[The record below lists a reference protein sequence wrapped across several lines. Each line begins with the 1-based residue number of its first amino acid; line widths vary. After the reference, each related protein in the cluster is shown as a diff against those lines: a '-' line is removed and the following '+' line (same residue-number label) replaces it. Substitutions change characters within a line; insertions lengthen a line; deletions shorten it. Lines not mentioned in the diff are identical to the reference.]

1 MRGLICCV
9 LLVLMAGNVLAA
21 DCVVGIV
28 ITNLRPDGVRA
39 TSSVLD
45 VTLYSD
51 IASCNV
57 ALSAQA
63 RALPHTAAAH
73 AYPWD
78 GWTFDCHVPTFCDPS
93 DKGAVEPFRLV
104 VYAKKE

>member
-1 MRGLICCV
+1 MRGMICGVV
-9 LLVLMAGNVLAA
+9 LALVAGNVLAD
-21 DCVVGIV
+21 DCVVGSI

-45 VTLYSD
+45 ITLYPN
-51 IASCNV
+51 IASCND

-63 RALPHTAAAH
+63 RALPHTTAAH

-78 GWTFDCHVPTFCDPS
+78 GWTFDCHVPTSCNPS
-93 DKGAVEPFRLV
+93 DKRSVEPFSRV
-104 VYAKKE
+104 VYAKK